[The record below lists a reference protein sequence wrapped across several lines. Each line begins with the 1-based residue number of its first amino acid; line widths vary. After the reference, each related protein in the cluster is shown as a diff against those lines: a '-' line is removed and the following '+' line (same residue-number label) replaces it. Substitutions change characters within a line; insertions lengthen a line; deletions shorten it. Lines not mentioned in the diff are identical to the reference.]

1 MAYSNYKK
9 RSTGYMGSA
18 TGAYDFGVVRLA
30 ATFGY
35 FRTDDYAS
43 RIYSYERGPLY
54 SFSFPSYYG
63 RGIRYAV
70 FARADI
76 SKALM
81 VIAKVGTTDYFDRNH
96 ISTGQQMIAASSQTD
111 MELQLR
117 WKF

>member
-1 MAYSNYKK
+1 MESCASQP
-9 RSTGYMGSA
+9 R
-18 TGAYDFGVVRLA
+18 
-30 ATFGY
+30 FGY

-54 SFSFPSYYG
+54 SFSFPAYYG

-81 VIAKVGTTDYFDRNH
+81 VIVKVGTTDYFDRNH